1 MATIVDA
8 LLALS
13 RIGYQAVQKD
23 RFDSGALVASVCSE
37 LTASNAGANAD
48 ILVGDLPRTWGDQ
61 ALLRQVWVNLISN
74 ALKYSSTRARPR
86 VQIHGFDDGAESVFC
101 VKDNGV
107 GFDMG
112 NIGRLFGPFQRL
124 HRSEEFPGTG
134 VGLAIVKRIVEKHLG
149 RVWAEG
155 ALNEGAAF
163 FFSLPRANGSED
175 SVHRVQNL

>member
-1 MATIVDA
+1 
-8 LLALS
+8 
-13 RIGYQAVQKD
+13 
-23 RFDSGALVASVCSE
+23 
-37 LTASNAGANAD
+37 
-48 ILVGDLPRTWGDQ
+48 
-61 ALLRQVWVNLISN
+61 
-74 ALKYSSTRARPR
+74 
-86 VQIHGFDDGAESVFC
+86 VFC